1 MSTGAVSPQH
11 PAVPLRHRLNI
22 DAMNPDQL
30 ATFRAAVT
38 AAMAIS
44 DERGYNYF
52 AGIHGYPLPI
62 SCDVAHGQPLFLPWH
77 RAYLYSP
84 TRYARSPTRI

>member
-44 DERGYNYF
+44 DERG
-52 AGIHGYPLPI
+52 
-62 SCDVAHGQPLFLPWH
+62 
-77 RAYLYSP
+77 
-84 TRYARSPTRI
+84 